1 MINELSGRLTFRI
14 FKRGLLSRVA
24 HDLQL
29 SIGSVNARID
39 GPVVSAEFPLTSFVV
54 DGALIDGCVLPGV
67 ISPKDTKTILEN
79 VRSAVLETDVH
90 PVALLHGQI
99 DHKTTTFVGHLTL
112 KGRVVEISF
121 PVKSEAGLFE
131 GVVEIL
137 PSHWGIAPFRALL
150 GAIQLQDRVE
160 VGFQL
165 GTGGH

>member
-29 SIGSVNARID
+29 SIGLVNARID
-39 GPVVSAEFPLTSFVV
+39 GSVVSAEFPLTSFVV
-54 DGALIDGCVLPGV
+54 DGALRHGHVLPGV
-67 ISPKDTKTILEN
+67 ISPKDSKAILEN

-99 DHKTTTFVGHLTL
+99 DHKTSIFVGQLTL
-112 KGRVVEISF
+112 KGRVVQVSF
-121 PVKSEAGLFE
+121 PVKSDEGLFE
-131 GVVEIL
+131 GVIEIA
-137 PSHWGIAPFRALL
+137 PSYWGIAPFRALL

-160 VGFQL
+160 VGFQF
-165 GTGGH
+165 GTGGR

>member
-1 MINELSGRLTFRI
+1 MTNELSGRLTFRI

-39 GPVVSAEFPLTSFVV
+39 GSGVSAEIPLTSFVV
-54 DGALIDGCVLPGV
+54 DGALKGGRVLPGV
-67 ISPKDTKTILEN
+67 ISPKDTETILDN
-79 VRSAVLETDVH
+79 VRSAVLETDVY

-99 DHKTTTFVGHLTL
+99 DHKTTNFVGQLTL
-112 KGRVVEISF
+112 KGRVVAVTF
-121 PVKSEAGLFE
+121 PVKVEAGRFE

-137 PSHWGIAPFRALL
+137 PSNWGIAPFRALL

-160 VGFQL
+160 VGFQF